1 MFNKEIL
8 GKRIKKVRG
17 KKSQDVFA
25 SEIGI
30 SRGALSFYE
39 NGERTPDAEIIY
51 KICDLCNVSADYLLG
66 FTDNSTTD
74 TDLKAICEYTG
85 LGEDAVNKL
94 RDDITESNFNG
105 EELYNFKQVRD
116 YLIESEFF
124 ALFTETYSSLYVD
137 SKSYIEAVKQF
148 NRGKAEFPDELELE
162 CDIHRYNIIRYAE
175 STSDEFDIRAFKNK
189 ENTGIYKNK
198 IEQVQDNG
206 KHNPSEE

>member
-25 SEIGI
+25 SELGI

-51 KICDLCNVSADYLLG
+51 KICELCNVSADYLLG

-74 TDLKAICEYTG
+74 TALQAICEYTG

-105 EELYNFKQVRD
+105 EELYHFKQVRD

-137 SKSYIEAVKQF
+137 SKSQIEAVKQF
-148 NRGKAEFPDELELE
+148 SLGKVEFPNDLDLK
-162 CDIHRYNIIRYAE
+162 CDIHRYNIIKYAE
-175 STSDEFDIRAFKNK
+175 NCSDDFDLRVFRDK
-189 ENTGIYKNK
+189 ENTVLYKNK
-198 IEQVQDNG
+198 MKQVQDNG
-206 KHNPSEE
+206 EHNPPKE